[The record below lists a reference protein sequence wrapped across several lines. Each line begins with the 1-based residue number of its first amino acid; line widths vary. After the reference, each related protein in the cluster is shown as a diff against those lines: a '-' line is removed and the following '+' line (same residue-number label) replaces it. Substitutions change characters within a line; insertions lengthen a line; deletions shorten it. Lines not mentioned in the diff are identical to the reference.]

1 MQDLKQL
8 IKAGSFEEAWAVL
21 LEQGRTV
28 NEFPDY
34 MKLCRHHQRLCREAP
49 RTDGQKVIKIALLG
63 GATTELMEAPLA
75 LCLDATAGLG
85 CRLHRADYNTFAQE
99 MLDPDGRTARVRP
112 DVAVV
117 SVTAANV
124 PSWPATGDTHGAVAA
139 RVREVVQ
146 YFLGLCERLHAS
158 AGCEIVLD
166 NFHAP
171 LTRAAGNLS
180 SKLPCAPVNF
190 LRRVNLALGDEA
202 PGYVHVH
209 DVEYLAARHGIA
221 RWFDTRF
228 WLQAKQPVSFDCLV
242 PYVRN
247 VARVI
252 GAIYGRSAKCV
263 ALDLDNTL
271 WGGVIGDDG
280 LDGIKLGEGNPIGE
294 AYKAFQE
301 YLKQLRQRGVI
312 LAVCSKNEEAN
323 ALAAFEKHAE
333 MVLRRSDIACF
344 KANWKGKPDNLREI
358 AAELNIGLDSIVFV
372 DDNPAERAHVRQRV
386 PQVKVV
392 ELPVDPAGYAQALDD
407 AGLFEIAALS
417 AEDRQRTE
425 QYAGNAARQHMLKES
440 AADYAGYLR
449 SLIQRATIVPFIES
463 DLDRITQLTN
473 KSNQFNLTTR
483 RVTRSEVEQMMTS
496 PDTLTATVRLV
507 DCFGDNGLVSVFA
520 AARGHNRGADE
531 LLIDLW
537 LMSCRVLKRG
547 VEQLLLNHA
556 VERARAMGVAALR
569 GVYIPTA
576 KNGLVKEHYR
586 SLGFTQVGTDA
597 DADGTTHWWLDLSTF
612 KPFDVA
618 ITVAADEQEAAF
630 ASTAITAEAR

>member
-8 IKAGSFEEAWAVL
+8 MNAGAFEEAWAAL
-21 LEQGRTV
+21 LDQARTV
-28 NEFPDY
+28 NDFPDI

-49 RTDGQKVIKIALLG
+49 RTDAQKVIKVALLG

-99 MLDPDGRTARVRP
+99 MLDPDSRTARFRP
-112 DVAVV
+112 DLAVV

-124 PSWPATGDTHGAVAA
+124 PSWPATGDARDAVAA
-139 RVREVVQ
+139 RASEVVR

-158 AGCEIVLD
+158 TGCEIVLD

-180 SKLPCAPVNF
+180 ARLPCSPANF
-190 LRRVNLALGDEA
+190 LRRVNVELADEA
-202 PGYVHVH
+202 PAYVHVN
-209 DVEYLAARHGIA
+209 DVEYLAARHGLA
-221 RWFDTRF
+221 RWFDTRY

-294 AYKAFQE
+294 AHKAFQE

-312 LAVCSKNEEAN
+312 LAVCSKNDEVN
-323 ALAAFEKHAE
+323 ALAPFEKHAD

-358 AAELNIGLDSIVFV
+358 AAELNIGLDAIVFV

-392 ELPVDPAGYAQALDD
+392 ELPADPAGYAQALDE
-407 AGLFEIAALS
+407 AALFEIAALS

-425 QYAGNAARQHMLKES
+425 QYAANAARQQMMKES

-449 SLIQRATIVPFIES
+449 TLNQRATVAPFLDS

-507 DCFGDNGLVSVFA
+507 DCFGDNGLISVFA
-520 AARGHNRGADE
+520 ASRRHDRDADE
-531 LLIDLW
+531 LAIDVW

-556 VERARAMGVAALR
+556 VERARAMGITALR
-569 GVYIPTA
+569 GLYIPTA
-576 KNGLVKEHYR
+576 KNGLVKDHYR
-586 SLGFTQVGTDA
+586 SLGFAQVGDADA
-597 DADGTTHWWLDLSTF
+597 DADGTTHWRLDVATF

-618 ITVAADEQEAAF
+618 ITIVADDADSAVTSGVATEAD
-630 ASTAITAEAR
+630 